1 MSTELH
7 PIPTFVVE
15 VPTYD
20 KAENVA
26 AVPDLAVDRP
36 VRGLGAREDAMTEC
50 TVSRLAAALKSRPS
64 VLIVSASIGAGHDGA
79 AAEISRQATAAGC
92 SVERVDFL
100 DLFPLGIGHLMRT
113 SYRLQLKAAPATW
126 GWLLSRL
133 VSGAGHRWAARLASR
148 LTRKRLLAVSQ
159 DRPDLTISTYPLA
172 SQALSALR
180 LGGELRTPV
189 VTFLTDM
196 SVHPLWVAP
205 GVDTHLALHD
215 IAGAAARELGARDV
229 RVVGPAV
236 SPRFTPVTPASRQ
249 AARERFQLP
258 SDRALCLVAAG
269 SWGVG
274 DIASTVTALLD
285 GGMVTPV
292 VVCGRNMSL
301 LRHFRAMPGVTAFG
315 WVDDMPGLMHA
326 CDLVVQN
333 AGGLTSL
340 EARRCGLP
348 VLTYRSLPGHGL
360 TNSRAL
366 ESAGWA
372 RWARD
377 PEELVLAVVEALAGS
392 CPAVPAADIP
402 WSALVGHYALASA

>member
-1 MSTELH
+1 MSAERR
-7 PIPTFVVE
+7 PIPSLVG
-15 VPTYD
+15 D
-20 KAENVA
+20 DLS
-26 AVPDLAVDRP
+26 PD
-36 VRGLGAREDAMTEC
+36 GTG
-50 TVSRLAAALKSRPS
+50 LAAALTTAPS
-64 VLIVSASIGAGHDGA
+64 ILIVSASIGAGHDGA
-79 AAEISRQATAAGC
+79 AAEIGRQATAAGC

-100 DLFPLGIGHLMRT
+100 DLFPLGIGHLLRAG
-113 SYRLQLKAAPATW
+113 YRLQLRAAPATW

-148 LTRKRLLAVSQ
+148 LTRKRLLAACQ

-180 LGGELRTPV
+180 LRGGLRTPV

-215 IAGAAARELGARDV
+215 IAGAAARELGARDL

-236 SPRFTPVTPASRQ
+236 SPSFTPVTPASRC
-249 AARERFQLP
+249 AERERFHLP
-258 SDRALCLVAAG
+258 SGEALCLVVAG

-274 DIASTVTALLD
+274 DIASTVAELLD
-285 GGMVTPV
+285 SGLVTPV
-292 VVCGRNMSL
+292 VVCGRNASL
-301 LRHFRAMPGVTAFG
+301 LRRLRAMPGVTALG

-372 RWARD
+372 GWARD
-377 PEELVLAVVEALAGS
+377 SDELILALVAALAGS
-392 CPAVPAADIP
+392 PSAVPADDIP
-402 WSALVGHYALASA
+402 WRALVGQPFLVSA